1 MGTLSAASMIAL
13 GSFLGAV
20 TFDVAI
26 NTMQDWYDVV
36 YADAFWSSRVTD
48 TPALRQLAQ
57 EEVMI
62 NRLLQGT
69 EFDGRQIILTERPA
83 ADLPKAQ

>member
-20 TFDVAI
+20 SFDVII
-26 NTMQDWYDVV
+26 NAAQDWYDVV
-36 YADAFWSSRVTD
+36 YADAFWSNRVTD

-57 EEVMI
+57 EEATI
-62 NRLLQGT
+62 NRLLRGT
-69 EFDGRQIILTERPA
+69 EFEGKQIMLAERPI
-83 ADLPKAQ
+83 ADQPKTR